1 MKKFVPVYEGELRKH
16 SIQVPRC
23 ISECSGI
30 RIFGRRIKSLVFS
43 TDVAIIK
50 NINAD
55 AVIAVYPFTPQ
66 PAITQAILSVSEVP
80 VFAGVGGGLT
90 NGQRSASIAAYA
102 EHQGAFGLVCNA
114 FITEEAIRAIKD
126 RGLRVPEDI
135 SVIGFDGIVL
145 SQYMCP
151 RLTTIKQDSEIIA
164 RRSLEILLGNI
175 REELP
180 VTYERIPSLFIRGES
195 TCALS
200 EQNKGDEKK

>member
-1 MKKFVPVYEGELRKH
+1 M
-16 SIQVPRC
+16 
-23 ISECSGI
+23 
-30 RIFGRRIKSLVFS
+30 FS

-114 FITEEAIRAIKD
+114 FINEEAIRAIKETVEIPLVYTVVSEQAD
-126 RGLRVPEDI
+126 VAGKLAAGVDFLNVSGAARTPEIVAHIREIFPEVP
-135 SVIGFDGIVL
+135 
-145 SQYMCP
+145 
-151 RLTTIKQDSEIIA
+151 IIA
-164 RRSLEILLGNI
+164 TGGPTDDTI
-175 REELP
+175 RATIEAGANAITYTPPTSAELFAESMRK
-180 VTYERIPSLFIRGES
+180 YRGKF
-195 TCALS
+195 A
-200 EQNKGDEKK
+200 